1 MSMCPVRVAVNEI
14 RLMIIMMRTVCME
27 TVWSM
32 ILHRRV
38 RLVSEFSGLMVQ
50 YETWRR
56 HMQRF
61 LIGRFTYVS
70 VVDVS
75 VLILCEK
82 SMNILGLTLA
92 LLIKLWDIL
101 VRF

>member
-61 LIGRFTYVS
+61 LIDKETWFTYVS
-70 VVDVS
+70 VVEVCICAS
-75 VLILCEK
+75 TV
-82 SMNILGLTLA
+82 
-92 LLIKLWDIL
+92 
-101 VRF
+101 

>member
-1 MSMCPVRVAVNEI
+1 MNEI

-56 HMQRF
+56 HNMQRF
-61 LIGRFTYVS
+61 LIDKETWFTYVS
-70 VVDVS
+70 VVEVCICAS
-75 VLILCEK
+75 TV
-82 SMNILGLTLA
+82 
-92 LLIKLWDIL
+92 
-101 VRF
+101 